1 MTQNNNI
8 ESTYGKPFS
17 ISIANASADVVMHAE
32 GLPKS
37 TIIVSSEYNESTMQ
51 DIGNQSIIM
60 TDPNGQPF
68 MLTYDI
74 LETNGLHS
82 TTNPN
87 AVSLNIDGVTLQ
99 TNEQGQLTFGLGSLI
114 DGTVLSEN
122 LNGLSVNSQFIEH
135 ATANRYGVVKLDG
148 KTIKEQ
154 NGKIY
159 VDTSSLDLATQDT
172 EGIAT
177 GDGNT
182 VKMTRGILSVDTQK
196 LQKASYTAYGVA
208 KTDGLTVSSN
218 VGVVSVDMNV
228 IGGLTASSGEKTLKA
243 DQTSVVSSN
252 GVLSIDTTKLD
263 KASATSYGVAQID
276 PNTLYIGNDGSLKVK
291 NYDSMMTYIYDY
303 EEGLDTLEERI
314 SYLQNM
320 LSSGTY
326 GSQEP
331 EIRHLTC
338 DQTTTSELVP
348 PTYQQEPINMEMQ
361 HVYVSLNVITNCEFK
376 ITLDYQ
382 DDKNPTTQLDNINFN
397 EEIQKFGV
405 EALDYVWPSTGMK
418 EKRIVLLF
426 NVKNFY
432 SSTEGQTA
440 ITKIHISV
448 AAEADNTKEK
458 SILYSIIRYN
468 SAWKEEE
475 LEQPEQEE
483 EKDEYYVDERASR
496 WFMIRIKPGEN
507 AYNYW
512 DQTSTF
518 DYTSVEDGGYV
529 EKSGPIGG
537 LDENITILVDD
548 VKKAF
553 GDDAEYVFYLKGVY
567 VNRNTGVVNSFFERI
582 PVENFIIFTNFED
595 EILPRNVY
603 DFEKKVGFDVLYF
616 QIRYS
621 INNPTSVEIHED
633 PFIADIY
640 KYHPDSTYVDV
651 PIKIGGEVPNPYY
664 MNHSNDEYT
673 WTTYTNGVKYVE
685 CVCARLCNNWYDI
698 VNIDSDNNIHLTNSQ
713 NHEFCMIDFN
723 RSKTLT
729 DKISVKYNLAEIED
743 VVENYSDFMSSNN
756 ERTIGKLYFYIPTLK
771 ATLEERFNEN
781 VDNNEA
787 VVSRISAVQKSKYH
801 NMKYDIF
808 GYVGIS
814 ETDYVENN
822 GEINYTIPYGTL
834 FSQNI
839 YSYMHY
845 RYCDNGVWD
854 DVVDGTPYSELSYK
868 ILPVEINIDDLNTS
882 DMYNAT
888 YSFNTDRTFNSI
900 VSIPIS
906 DDYYVEGSIQNG
918 KIFTVNSKV
927 TYEDTI
933 IKEKNMSTVI
943 SYVSIPMMTMSN
955 INIFVDNGA
964 LEVQGGNDTVEN
976 GFSDLAFDEGSFTL
990 DDLSQ
995 KSMCLSYSYSSYEYY
1010 AISSNDSFT
1019 NFTTIENDNTI
1030 ESASF
1035 ILKKYNSNDEFTYS
1049 IVNSEESI
1057 DVSLDTSGY
1066 AIPYM
1071 AYVCETNGTDVN
1083 VISNVLTYI
1092 KKDEF
1097 VELSSENTTYFV
1109 GNEEIYTYSFIT
1121 SSDTT
1126 NSKDWMYVIDDNK
1139 YVIPGVDYKHT
1150 NSTQVVARCTYDYSR
1165 EHDVVQQ
1172 PIIEAPI
1179 VHLSYSSCSYESESG
1194 TLTLDIGTYTGNYE
1208 NVTINTYMTID
1219 TVGTFVGNNI
1229 TADNGEISA
1238 QFTGIDI
1245 QESHTFILSIYGEY
1259 ENEGSHIIYNTSID
1273 EYLLVKSENYL
1284 HVEDLQDTASF
1295 MDSINIAV
1303 ANTVSVFGCGMN
1315 ALKDEYQTMYNMMK
1329 EIDIYDN
1336 NDLEN
1341 PIIIIA
1347 DNLDVF
1353 GDLTCTLEEMTVEEF
1368 NEYDEDS
1375 VTIKVKFENT
1385 SPDTERYADGVF
1397 IYNIPVIRNLKE
1409 KFGVTNYNGFTVP
1422 KFCGKFNKYLNPYDY
1437 SIDVQYTTD
1446 EVEYN
1451 GSSLNEPIEVQSA
1464 TKILFDIKYN
1474 GFSITN
1480 KNVDIQQMLNDERI
1494 RNYGNKVSMVENP
1507 DDNFYSYYY
1516 RINDTLAV
1524 TQVEERFTPL
1534 DLVNIGSCIIT
1545 LEDEIDTTIENF
1557 SFNEVS
1563 RKMNVIPESVTSY
1576 VLYSNSTGDAHIV
1589 WDRCSYEYDL
1599 GYQYMFSISG
1609 INSYIFTP
1617 SIAPQYVVNKYVVE
1631 QNLIKLENN

>member
-17 ISIANASADVVMHAE
+17 VSIANASADVVMHAE

-51 DIGNQSIIM
+51 DTGNQSIIM

-135 ATANRYGVVKLDG
+135 ATTNRYGVVKLDG

-172 EGIAT
+172 EGIAV

-182 VKMTRGILSVDTQK
+182 IKTTRGILSVDTQK
-196 LQKASYTAYGVA
+196 LQKASSTAYGVA

-218 VGVVSVDMNV
+218 TGVVSVDINAV
-228 IGGLTASSGEKTLKA
+228 GGLTASSGEKTLKA

-314 SYLQNM
+314 SYLQNI

-475 LEQPEQEE
+475 LEQPEQDE

-507 AYNYW
+507 YENYW

-548 VKKAF
+548 VKKAL
-553 GDDAEYVFYLKGVY
+553 GNDAEYVFYLKGVY
-567 VNRNTGVVNSFFERI
+567 VNRNTGAVNSFFERI

-603 DFEKKVGFDVLYF
+603 DFEWKAGFDVLYF

-621 INNPTSVEIHED
+621 INNPTSVKITGD

-640 KYHPDSTYVDV
+640 KYHPDETYVNV
-651 PIKIGGEVPNPYY
+651 PIKIGGEVPNSQY
-664 MNHSNDEYT
+664 MSHSDDEYA
-673 WTTYTNGVKYVE
+673 WTAYTNGVKYAE
-685 CVCARLCNNWYDI
+685 CICGRLCNNWYDN
-698 VNIDSDNNIHLTNSQ
+698 VSIDDDNNIHLTNNQ
-713 NHEFCMIDFN
+713 NHEFCRIDFS
-723 RSKTLT
+723 RSKQL
-729 DKISVKYNLAEIED
+729 DDGIVIKYNLAEIEN
-743 VVENYSDFMSSNN
+743 VVENYHDLNTHDDK
-756 ERTIGKLYFYIPTLK
+756 TIGRLYFYIPTLK
-771 ATLEERFNEN
+771 ETLEERFNDN
-781 VDNNEA
+781 VDNNES

-801 NMKYDIF
+801 NMKYDIY

-822 GEINYTIPYGTL
+822 GEINYTIPYGTV

-839 YSYMHY
+839 YSYMRY

-854 DVVDGTPYSELSYK
+854 TVADGTPYSELSYK
-868 ILPVEINIDDLNTS
+868 ILPVEVNIDDLNTS

-888 YSFNTDRTFNSI
+888 YSFNIDDTFNSI
-900 VSIPIS
+900 VTMLIS

-955 INIFVDNGA
+955 INMFVDNGA
-964 LEVQGGNDTVEN
+964 LKVQGENNTVES
-976 GFSDLAFDEGSFTL
+976 GFSNLVFNDGSL
-990 DDLSQ
+990 GLEDLSQ
-995 KSMCLSYSYSSYEYY
+995 KSICLSYSYSSFEYY
-1010 AISSNDSFT
+1010 TISSNDSFT
-1019 NFTTIENDNTI
+1019 NFTSIENDNTI

-1035 ILKKYNSNDEFTYS
+1035 ILKKYNSNDEFTYL
-1049 IVNSEESI
+1049 IENSEESI
-1057 DVSLDTSGY
+1057 DASLDTSGY
-1066 AIPYM
+1066 AIPYI

-1092 KKDEF
+1092 KKDES
-1097 VELSSENTTYFV
+1097 VELSSENTSYFV

-1150 NSTQVVARCTYDYSR
+1150 NSTQVIARCAYDYSR

-1194 TLTLDIGTYTGNYE
+1194 ILTLDIGTYTGNYE

-1219 TVGTFVGNNI
+1219 TVGTYVGNNI

-1259 ENEGSHIIYNTSID
+1259 ENECSHVIYNTSID
-1273 EYLLVKSENYL
+1273 EYLLVKSENDL

-1329 EIDIYDN
+1329 EVDIYDN
-1336 NDLEN
+1336 NNLEN

-1480 KNVDIQQMLNDERI
+1480 KNVDIQQVLNDERI

-1516 RINDTLAV
+1516 RINDTSAV
-1524 TQVEERFTPL
+1524 TQIEERFTPMN
-1534 DLVNIGSCIIT
+1534 LVNTGSCIIT
-1545 LEDEIDTTIENF
+1545 LEDEIDMTIENF
-1557 SFNEVS
+1557 SFNETS

-1599 GYQYMFSISG
+1599 GYQYMFAISG
-1609 INSYIFTP
+1609 IDSYTFTP
-1617 SIAPQYVVNKYVVE
+1617 SIAPQYIVNKYVVE

>member
-1259 ENEGSHIIYNTSID
+1259 ENEGSHVIYNTSID

-1557 SFNEVS
+1557 SFNEAS

>member
-17 ISIANASADVVMHAE
+17 VSIANASADVVMHAE

-37 TIIVSSEYNESTMQ
+37 TIIVSSEYNERTMQ
-51 DIGNQSIIM
+51 DTGNQSIIM

-122 LNGLSVNSQFIEH
+122 LNGLSINSQFIEH

-172 EGIAT
+172 EGIAA

-182 VKMTRGILSVDTQK
+182 IKTTRGILSVDTQK
-196 LQKASYTAYGVA
+196 LQKASSTTYGVA
-208 KTDGLTVSSN
+208 KTDGSTIVSN
-218 VGVVSVDMNV
+218 GGVINVDMNAV
-228 IGGLTASSGEKTLKA
+228 GGLTANSGEKTLKA

-252 GVLSIDTTKLD
+252 GVLSIDTTKLY

-475 LEQPEQEE
+475 PEVPEPEE
-483 EKDEYYVDERASR
+483 EKDEHYVDERASR

-507 AYNYW
+507 YENYW

-537 LDENITILVDD
+537 LDENITILIDD

-553 GDDAEYVFYLKGVY
+553 GEDAEYVFYLKGVY
-567 VNRNTGVVNSFFERI
+567 VNRNTGAVNSFFERI
-582 PVENFIIFTNFED
+582 PVENFIIFTNSED

-603 DFEKKVGFDVLYF
+603 DFEWKAGFDVLYF

-621 INNPTSVEIHED
+621 INNPTSVKITGD

-640 KYHPDSTYVDV
+640 KYHPDETYVNV
-651 PIKIGGEVPNPYY
+651 PIKIGGEVPNSQY
-664 MNHSNDEYT
+664 MSHSDDEYA
-673 WTTYTNGVKYVE
+673 WTAYTNGVKYAE
-685 CVCARLCNNWYDI
+685 CVCGRLCNNWYDNVI
-698 VNIDSDNNIHLTNSQ
+698 IDDDNNIHLTNSQ
-713 NHEFCMIDFN
+713 NHEFCRIDFN
-723 RSKTLT
+723 RSKQL
-729 DKISVKYNLAEIED
+729 DDGIVIKYNLEEIEN
-743 VVENYSDFMSSNN
+743 VVENYNGLNTHDDKTVG
-756 ERTIGKLYFYIPTLK
+756 RLYFYIPTLK
-771 ATLEERFNEN
+771 ETLEERFNDN
-781 VDNNEA
+781 VDNNES

-814 ETDYVENN
+814 ETDYVEID
-822 GEINYTIPYGTL
+822 GEIKYTIPYGTV

-839 YSYMHY
+839 YSYMRY

-854 DVVDGTPYSELSYK
+854 TVADGTPYSELSYK
-868 ILPVEINIDDLNTS
+868 ILPVEFNIDDLNTS
-882 DMYNAT
+882 DMYNNT
-888 YSFNTDRTFNSI
+888 YSFSTDGTFNSI

-906 DDYYVEGSIQNG
+906 DDYYAEDSIQNG

-927 TYEDTI
+927 TYEGTTI
-933 IKEKNMSTVI
+933 EEKNMATVI

-964 LEVQGGNDTVEN
+964 LKVQGGNNTVES
-976 GFSDLAFDEGSFTL
+976 GFR
-990 DDLSQ
+990 DLSLVSGESTYSLEDLPQ
-995 KSMCLSYSYSSYEYY
+995 KSICLSYSYSSFEYY
-1010 AISSNDSFT
+1010 TISSNDSFT

-1030 ESASF
+1030 DDASF

-1049 IVNSEESI
+1049 IENSEESI
-1057 DVSLDTSGY
+1057 DASLDTSDY

-1092 KKDEF
+1092 KKDES
-1097 VELSSENTTYFV
+1097 VELSSENTSYFV

-1121 SSDTT
+1121 CSDTT
-1126 NSKDWMYVIDDNK
+1126 NSKDWMYIIDDNK

-1150 NSTQVVARCTYDYSR
+1150 NSTQVVARCAYDYSR

-1179 VHLSYSSCSYESESG
+1179 VYLSYSSCSYESE
-1194 TLTLDIGTYTGNYE
+1194 TLTLDIGHYTGNYE
-1208 NVTINTYMTID
+1208 NVTINAYMTID
-1219 TVGTFVGNNI
+1219 TVGTYEGNII
-1229 TADNGEISA
+1229 TNDGTISA
-1238 QFTGIDI
+1238 EFTGIDM
-1245 QESHTFILSIYGEY
+1245 QESHAFILSIYGEY
-1259 ENEGSHIIYNTSID
+1259 ENEGSQVIYNTSID
-1273 EYLLVKSENYL
+1273 EYLLVKSETEL
-1284 HVEDLQDTASF
+1284 HVEDLQENTASCI
-1295 MDSINIAV
+1295 DSINIAV

-1329 EIDIYDN
+1329 EVDIYDN

-1347 DNLDVF
+1347 DDNLNVF
-1353 GDLTCTLEEMTVEEF
+1353 GDLTCTLEGMTAEEF
-1368 NEYDEDS
+1368 NEYDAES

-1385 SPDTERYADGVF
+1385 TPDTEKYVDGVF

-1422 KFCGKFNKYLNPYDY
+1422 KFCGKFNKYLNPYNY

-1464 TKILFDIKYN
+1464 TKIMFDIKYN

-1480 KNVDIQQMLNDERI
+1480 KNVDIQQVLNDERM
-1494 RNYGNKVSMVENP
+1494 RNYGNKVSMAENP

-1516 RINDTLAV
+1516 KINDTAAV
-1524 TQVEERFTPL
+1524 TQIEERFTPMN
-1534 DLVNIGSCIIT
+1534 LVNTGSCIIP
-1545 LEDEIDTTIENF
+1545 LGNEIDTTIENF
-1557 SFNEVS
+1557 SFNEAS
-1563 RKMNVIPESVTSY
+1563 RKMNVVPESVASY
-1576 VLYSNSTGDAHIV
+1576 VLYSNSDNNAHIV

-1599 GYQYMFSISG
+1599 GYQYMFALSG
-1609 INSYIFTP
+1609 INSYTFTP
-1617 SIAPQYVVNKYVVE
+1617 SIAPQYIVNRYVVE